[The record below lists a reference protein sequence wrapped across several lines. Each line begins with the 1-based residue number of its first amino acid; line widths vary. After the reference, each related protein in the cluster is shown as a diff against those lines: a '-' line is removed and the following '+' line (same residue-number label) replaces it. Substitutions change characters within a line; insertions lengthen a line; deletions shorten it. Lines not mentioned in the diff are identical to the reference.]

1 MSALR
6 ERAGRVRLL
15 VLDVDGVLTDGTLWF
30 GPDGE
35 ALKTFNVRDGYG
47 IRMLRRAGVDVAIIS
62 GRDSEAVNVRMRE
75 LGVEHVMQGVADK
88 QVALD
93 ALLAR
98 LAVGA
103 DEVACLV
110 DDLPDM
116 PLLRTVGVPAAVA
129 DAHPVVRRAADL
141 VTNATGG
148 NGAVREVCE
157 DLLSA
162 QGLWEKVLTRY
173 RGEETR
179 TRPLS
184 EKNIGDG
191 GAD

>member
-1 MSALR
+1 VSALR
-6 ERAGRVRLL
+6 ERAGHVRLL
-15 VLDVDGVLTDGTLWF
+15 VLDVDGVLTDGTLWL
-30 GPDGE
+30 GPGGE

-47 IRMLRRAGVDVAIIS
+47 IRMLRRAGIDVAVIS

-129 DAHPVVRRAADL
+129 DAHPVVLAAARH
-141 VTNATGG
+141 VTSLPGG
-148 NGAVREVCE
+148 RGAVREFCE
-157 DLLSA
+157 WLLA
-162 QGLWEKVLTRY
+162 AR
-173 RGEETR
+173 ETG
-179 TRPLS
+179 P
-184 EKNIGDG
+184 
-191 GAD
+191 